1 MASEPATT
9 TLVLL
14 RHGDAGD
21 ALPSPE
27 LDTRRPL
34 TPRGRKQARRAGK
47 ALARLGLAP
56 TVAYASRLR
65 RASETLAVALEACGG
80 SPHVVRTA
88 ALAPDADP
96 TRAVRL
102 LATAFRADHDPVPPA
117 VAPPDAAGTTAT
129 SPARSGAGASPAEP
143 PPAPAPVRWLVGHDP
158 HLTRLLAHL
167 LGAAPEALRL
177 SKGAFAVVSLDARG
191 PAAGAGTLVGLVP
204 ADALKAL
211 TRKKKKKHGK
221 RTARKDPKPR
231 GAR

>member
-21 ALPSPE
+21 PLPSPE

-88 ALAPDADP
+88 ALTPDAEP

-102 LATAFRADHDPVPPA
+102 LATAVRADHVPAPPA
-117 VAPPDAAGTTAT
+117 VAPSDAAGTSAT
-129 SPARSGAGASPAEP
+129 SPAGAGASHAGA

-211 TRKKKKKHGK
+211 TRKKKKKKHGK